1 MSLPTSSPQPSP
13 QPSEALSSERLG
25 GGRGAFT
32 GVVAH
37 EWRAHRS
44 LWFGVLLLALA
55 AAVGLALV
63 SGDEPLWAAVLAN
76 AACAATLLAFAA
88 LFAMTLVWRHVRGLA
103 MALPESER
111 DKFLVEAR
119 NAMLRFALPLG
130 ILIILCEAVLTQLP
144 RWIA

>member
-1 MSLPTSSPQPSP
+1 
-13 QPSEALSSERLG
+13 
-25 GGRGAFT
+25 
-32 GVVAH
+32 
-37 EWRAHRS
+37 
-44 LWFGVLLLALA
+44 
-55 AAVGLALV
+55 
-63 SGDEPLWAAVLAN
+63 
-76 AACAATLLAFAA
+76 
-88 LFAMTLVWRHVRGLA
+88 MTLVWRHVRGLA